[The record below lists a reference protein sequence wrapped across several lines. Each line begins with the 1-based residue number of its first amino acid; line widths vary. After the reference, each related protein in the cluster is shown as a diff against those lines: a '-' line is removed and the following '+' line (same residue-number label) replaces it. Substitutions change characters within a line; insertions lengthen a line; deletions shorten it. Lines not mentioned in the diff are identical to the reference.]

1 MIAIHPEYIIDE
13 HANKKAVIIQF
24 PEWEKLLEEF
34 EEREFMRALIQGL
47 TDVETGKEISLT
59 EAKQRL
65 GLK

>member
-1 MIAIHPEYIIDE
+1 MIAIHHEYIIDE
-13 HANKKAVIIQF
+13 HATKKAVIIQF
-24 PEWEKLLEEF
+24 PEWEKLF

-47 TDVETGKEISLT
+47 TDIETGKEMSLT